1 MNEQQAPD
9 STLLNGVNIL
19 LVEDSDMSRLVA
31 STMLHNH
38 GAIVHEAVNGLQAV
52 EAMDNIPCDLVLMDI
67 QMPVMD
73 GRKAARMMRKSH
85 HTNVPILALSANAVK
100 KETDKCLAAGMN
112 DCIAKPFEEED
123 LMRLIAKWL
132 NKEPP
137 PARAGGSEKPLYSLE
152 KLEHTGRGDPDFVR
166 KMIQLFTVQVPAG
179 VQEIKTAYA
188 AGSFAAVAATAHRME
203 PILNNFCI
211 ADLNEKMGELQF
223 FALKR
228 KASPRLESLIK
239 HLDGVTA
246 KIVDELIRKIGVVVL
261 VLSSLLACSRSQ
273 AQTADRRVSNLEVS
287 SLVPNGQGDCSTWLQ
302 HTLDSAAISG
312 TTVFLQAGTYRLA
325 RTIRLPAGVS
335 LVGSGMGANAIK
347 PPNNGTI
354 LCYTGDSAAI
364 VMPGTNS
371 EIKDLTLYDPKGTA
385 SAGILILG
393 DSQMVESMQLSR
405 VLIYGFTKG
414 TALLLHALHHGGIGY
429 GSFYDCRIRNA
440 RIGIEI
446 LQTGAGAFVNSN
458 SFFHGAISG
467 GGFDNCILV
476 NGGDNNIFYGTVIE
490 PYTSVHGHLLV
501 NSGQIIGEN
510 IRIEAG
516 RQPANRPVIEF
527 GPASAFS
534 TLTGFYAGGVV
545 INRGNNAILLTSP
558 DFAGQN
564 NPGYNQLVNAAFQ
577 LAGGNGL
584 PAYWMVSNP
593 KVTVSIVP
601 DEFIPGES
609 VVSIR
614 VPAGVNC
621 DFYPVPGYAPVLGD
635 APWYAHANF
644 NIMAKAAVSGV
655 VKLTYN
661 YAGGLVSSAAHTGSG
676 TWEMVGLQAITSRQ
690 LAPNPKINLNN
701 SGGTAPLL
709 VELTSPSFSFGMT
722 PPQRDP
728 AVITAAGGIVTGT
741 LTTSVSSNYNFT
753 AGTGDLVLGRNGN
766 VFILSGARLAIT
778 RINSSRASRF
788 PPGTIITLLFDNAGC
803 SVQDSPYIKLRSGF
817 TTGSANSS
825 LSLLSNGDGTWR
837 ETNRNN

>member
-1 MNEQQAPD
+1 
-9 STLLNGVNIL
+9 
-19 LVEDSDMSRLVA
+19 
-31 STMLHNH
+31 MLTAFFHSSSNH
-38 GAIVHEAVNGLQAV
+38 LIHKIAI
-52 EAMDNIPCDLVLMDI
+52 
-67 QMPVMD
+67 
-73 GRKAARMMRKSH
+73 
-85 HTNVPILALSANAVK
+85 
-100 KETDKCLAAGMN
+100 
-112 DCIAKPFEEED
+112 
-123 LMRLIAKWL
+123 
-132 NKEPP
+132 
-137 PARAGGSEKPLYSLE
+137 
-152 KLEHTGRGDPDFVR
+152 
-166 KMIQLFTVQVPAG
+166 
-179 VQEIKTAYA
+179 TA
-188 AGSFAAVAATAHRME
+188 F
-203 PILNNFCI
+203 L
-211 ADLNEKMGELQF
+211 
-223 FALKR
+223 
-228 KASPRLESLIK
+228 
-239 HLDGVTA
+239 
-246 KIVDELIRKIGVVVL
+246 
-261 VLSSLLACSRSQ
+261 LSSLLACSGIQ
-273 AQTADRRVSNLEVS
+273 AQTGSGASVNLENG
-287 SLVPNGQGDCSTWLQ
+287 SLAPNGQSDCSARLQ
-302 HTLDSAAISG
+302 HALDSAAISG
-312 TTVFLQAGTYRLA
+312 STVFLQAGTYRLA
-325 RTIRLPAGVS
+325 STIRLPAGVS
-335 LVGSGMGANAIK
+335 LVGSGMGANTLK
-347 PPNNGTI
+347 TPNNGTI

-414 TALLLHALHHGGIGY
+414 TALFLHAIHHGGIGY
-429 GSFYDCRIRNA
+429 GSFYDLRIRNA
-440 RIGIEI
+440 KIGIEF
-446 LQTGAGAFVNSN
+446 LQTGTGAFVNSN

-490 PYTSVHGHLLV
+490 PYASAYGHLLV

-558 DFAGQN
+558 DYAGQN

-577 LAGGNGL
+577 LPGSNSL

-593 KVTVSIVP
+593 KVTVSIAP
-601 DEFIPGES
+601 DQLIPGES
-609 VVSIR
+609 VLSIS
-614 VPAGVNC
+614 VPPGVNC
-621 DFYPVPGYAPVLGD
+621 DFYPMPGYAPILGD

-644 NIMAKAAVSGV
+644 NIMAKTSVPGV
-655 VKLTYN
+655 LKLTYN

-676 TWEMVGLQAITSRQ
+676 SWEMVGLQAITARR

-701 SGGTAPLL
+701 SRGTAPLL

-722 PPQRDP
+722 PPQRDA
-728 AVITAAGGIVTGT
+728 AVITAAGGIITGT
-741 LTTSVSSNYNFT
+741 LTTSVSNNYNFT

-778 RINSSRASRF
+778 RINSSGANRF

-803 SVQDSPYIKLRSGF
+803 SVQNSPYIKLRSGF
-817 TTGSANSS
+817 TTGSPNTS
-825 LSLLSNGDGTWR
+825 LTLLSNGDGTWR